1 MTDIPAGGGG
11 RDLWGAHKRQ
21 RAVRTAT
28 GMRLDL
34 RIAEIWDRR
43 DVLKMFITR
52 GLKVKYASSVLG
64 YAWSLIEPTMFI
76 LIYFVLVSRI
86 LSVKRPEY
94 ALFIGCTMLPWL
106 WFNGT
111 VTQSLGS
118 LRSNGRLITSIALP
132 REIYPLSAVGEKFVE
147 YLASLPVIVLTA
159 ILYKHA
165 PNRYLALFPLA
176 VLMELLLI
184 TGAAM
189 FISAMNTV
197 LRDVQ
202 RMIGIILRVLF
213 YMTPVLYSV
222 KDIKT
227 QWVRILYE
235 CNPLVGIFE
244 MHRAAW
250 FLPEHPHTHQTYF
263 EWTPV
268 YFAAA
273 GSLLVFFIGYWTFTR
288 LERPVLKEL

>member
-1 MTDIPAGGGG
+1 MSDIPAGGGTH
-11 RDLWGAHKRQ
+11 DLWGRHRRQ
-21 RAVRTAT
+21 RAVRTAS

-34 RIAEIWDRR
+34 RVAEIWERR
-43 DVLKMFITR
+43 DVLKMFISR

-64 YAWSLIEPTMFI
+64 YAWSLIEPAMFI
-76 LIYFVLVSRI
+76 GIYFVLVSRI

-106 WFNGT
+106 WFAGT
-111 VTQSLGS
+111 VNQSLGS

-147 YLASLPVIVLTA
+147 YLASLPVIAVTA
-159 ILYKHA
+159 LLYKHA
-165 PNRYLALFPLA
+165 PNGYLAFFPLA
-176 VLMELLLI
+176 VAMELLFI
-184 TGAAM
+184 TGVAL

-202 RMIGIILRVLF
+202 RMIGIVLRALF

-222 KDIKT
+222 KNIHT
-227 QWVRILYE
+227 RWIRIVYE

-244 MHRAAW
+244 LHRAAW
-250 FLPEHPHTHQTYF
+250 FVDKKTGF

-268 YFAAA
+268 YLSVIGCIVVF
-273 GSLLVFFIGYWTFTR
+273 LLGYWTFMR

>member
-1 MTDIPAGGGG
+1 
-11 RDLWGAHKRQ
+11 
-21 RAVRTAT
+21 
-28 GMRLDL
+28 MRLDL

-43 DVLKMFITR
+43 DVLKMFVSR

-76 LIYFVLVSRI
+76 LIYFILVAKI
-86 LSVKRPEY
+86 LGTRRPEY
-94 ALFIGCTMLPWL
+94 PLFIGSTMLPWL
-106 WFNGT
+106 WFSGT
-111 VTQSLGS
+111 INQSLGS

-147 YLASLPVIVLTA
+147 YLASLPVVIVTA
-159 ILYKHA
+159 LLYKHA

-176 VLMELLLI
+176 VVMELLLI
-184 TGAAM
+184 TGGAM

-202 RMIGIILRVLF
+202 RMIGIILRILF
-213 YMTPVLYSV
+213 YMTPVLYS
-222 KDIKT
+222 IKNIHSRPL
-227 QWVRILYE
+227 RILYE

-250 FLPEHPHTHQTYF
+250 FLSKDKAGHSYF

-268 YFAAA
+268 YF
-273 GSLLVFFIGYWTFTR
+273 SLVGCIVVFLVGYWTFMR